1 VESAAGVGFAK
12 VPGMTHSEKIEL
24 LLKDLAERGVRQ
36 YTVAPPLYRLL
47 WRLGIE
53 ATPPHFASFWSLAL
67 TMGAFFAIAW
77 GIFMWL
83 FLWQGEDMPVAVGIG
98 VSIIAGLLFGAIMAA
113 YYRWSARRLALP
125 RWEDYPTKT

>member
-1 VESAAGVGFAK
+1 
-12 VPGMTHSEKIEL
+12 MTHSEKVEL
-24 LLKDLAERGVRQ
+24 LLKDLTQRGVRQ

-53 ATPPHFASFWSLAL
+53 ATPPHFASFWSLVL

-83 FLWQGEDMPVAVGIG
+83 CLWRGEDMPPVAGFG
-98 VSIIAGLLFGAIMAA
+98 VSIMAGLLFGVIMAA
-113 YYRWSARRLALP
+113 YYRWSARRLAL
-125 RWEDYPTKT
+125 